1 MNNQLSEKKLA
12 KASQGFISS
21 SKRGFTLVEML
32 VVIGLIALLS
42 TVVLVAVNPSRQ
54 FKMARDTQRTAH
66 ISAILNALSQNMAE
80 NKGQLVCEGIVKD
93 IPSSTTE
100 MRDNEPLGDFAPCIV
115 PAYLASMPF
124 DPSESTAFY
133 DSPDDY
139 DTGYTIRQDSSGHIT
154 LTAPS
159 EISTSSLTVTR

>member
-1 MNNQLSEKKLA
+1 MNNQLSKNKIS
-12 KASQGFISS
+12 KSTSGFIPS

-80 NKGQLVCEGIVKD
+80 NKGQLVCEGVVKN
-93 IPSSTTE
+93 IPSSSTE
-100 MRDNEPLGDFAPCIV
+100 MKDSELLGDFAPCIV

-133 DSPDDY
+133 DSPEDY
-139 DTGYTIRQDSSGHIT
+139 DTGYTIEQDSSGHIT

-159 EISTSSLTVTR
+159 EISTSSITVTR